1 MLQGHSNYMHLLSFS
16 NDYNIN
22 LRIFLP
28 HLGYSYS
35 LKYRATKQTIM
46 GSTVPRNSIS
56 CFHKPK
62 ADGIGV
68 SEMDIHMEEFSEKG
82 KGKPIPLKNY
92 QTGEVYYDT
101 LHHNAEKV

>member
-1 MLQGHSNYMHLLSFS
+1 MLQGYSNYMHLLSFS
-16 NDYNIN
+16 NDCNIN

>member
-1 MLQGHSNYMHLLSFS
+1 M
-16 NDYNIN
+16 
-22 LRIFLP
+22 
-28 HLGYSYS
+28 
-35 LKYRATKQTIM
+35 ATDKIIM
-46 GSTVPRNSIS
+46 GSTAPSNSIS

-68 SEMDIHMEEFSEKG
+68 SEMDIHKEEFSEKG

-101 LHHNAEKV
+101 LHRNAEKV

>member
-22 LRIFLP
+22 LRIFLS

-35 LKYRATKQTIM
+35 LQYRATKQTIM